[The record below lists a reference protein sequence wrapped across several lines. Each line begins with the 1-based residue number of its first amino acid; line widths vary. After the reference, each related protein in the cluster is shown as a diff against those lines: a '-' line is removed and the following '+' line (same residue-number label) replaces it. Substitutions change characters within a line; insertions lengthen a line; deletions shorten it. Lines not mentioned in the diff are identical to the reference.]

1 MSLSSFAQEQRGRID
16 SKTTSIAGD
25 RLAVHIEAATEAAGV
40 DISRQQIHLVLA
52 FTTSHWSIDGLA
64 SEAEKEIG
72 FKAASKLLVPG
83 DEFSAVAWEMDVWES
98 PETAKSPLQL
108 DVKDFPLKERLKSV
122 LPTSAQAG
130 SLGGHDTE
138 RTIVSLGKI
147 PGRNV
152 VVVLFANYMASIG
165 RKGYSLMGTNSPEYI
180 DVLES
185 RWSRAT
191 SVSKRGAS
199 DELPYTVLLGDG
211 TSRERVCD
219 VLVLTSR
226 AFEAAELPKTRK
238 QIKDS
243 LRTQPSEVKTAP
255 KVESAPSVA
264 KDQSQGPNILPW
276 LLGIVVLAIAGLM
289 AYRAKGSS
297 SSGIRAIVVN
307 DRTVPVDASQL
318 EQGMFLAGDQYQ
330 GAQQSLVICPEL
342 KQHLVARL
350 ELRDQSVWI
359 SPMPGYSIVLVEG
372 ETAGSSVTLRAGER
386 KVITFGL
393 PEEEEFVLTSQ
404 NSTVQI
410 SFEVQN

>member
-1 MSLSSFAQEQRGRID
+1 
-16 SKTTSIAGD
+16 
-25 RLAVHIEAATEAAGV
+25 
-40 DISRQQIHLVLA
+40 
-52 FTTSHWSIDGLA
+52 
-64 SEAEKEIG
+64 
-72 FKAASKLLVPG
+72 
-83 DEFSAVAWEMDVWES
+83 
-98 PETAKSPLQL
+98 
-108 DVKDFPLKERLKSV
+108 
-122 LPTSAQAG
+122 
-130 SLGGHDTE
+130 
-138 RTIVSLGKI
+138 
-147 PGRNV
+147 
-152 VVVLFANYMASIG
+152 
-165 RKGYSLMGTNSPEYI
+165 
-180 DVLES
+180 
-185 RWSRAT
+185 
-191 SVSKRGAS
+191 
-199 DELPYTVLLGDG
+199 
-211 TSRERVCD
+211 
-219 VLVLTSR
+219 
-226 AFEAAELPKTRK
+226 
-238 QIKDS
+238 
-243 LRTQPSEVKTAP
+243 VKTAP